1 MENEQKLY
9 VISGAS
15 SGIGKSCV
23 DLLLEKNALIIGLD
37 IQNSEVKNSN
47 YEHYIVNVTDENGLK
62 SIIGE
67 IEKRYNKIYGLINC
81 AGTFASSKPFYE
93 ITFDEW
99 NNVISTNLTGTFLLS
114 KYISQIMKK
123 NMEGKI
129 VNISCIRSKIFK
141 PNMADYAA
149 SKGGIVS
156 LTSAMALD
164 LARYN
169 IQVNAIAPGFTYT
182 GMTSKSFD
190 NPEIRKTSENL
201 IPNGRIAMPKDIS
214 KVVMFLLSDSSD
226 YINGETIFVDGGYSI
241 LK

>member
-1 MENEQKLY
+1 MDFKNKVF

-15 SGIGKSCV
+15 SGIGKSSV
-23 DLLLEKNALIIGLD
+23 ELLLEKDAIIIGLD
-37 IQNSEVKNSN
+37 IQNSEIKNNN
-47 YEHYIVNVTDENGLK
+47 YEHFIVNVADENGLK
-62 SIIGE
+62 PIIDKT
-67 IEKRYNKIYGLINC
+67 EKRYDKIYGLINC

-99 NNVISTNLTGTFLLS
+99 NKVISTNLTGTFLLS
-114 KYISQIMKK
+114 KYISQIMIK
-123 NMEGKI
+123 NMGGKI

-164 LARYN
+164 LAKFN
-169 IQVNAIAPGFTYT
+169 IQVNSVAPGFTYT

-190 NPEIRKTSENL
+190 NPEIRKMSENL
-201 IPNGRIAMPKDIS
+201 IPSGRIAMPEDIS
-214 KVVMFLLSDSSD
+214 KVVLFLLSDLSD
-226 YINGETIFVDGGYSI
+226 YINGETIFVDGGYRI

>member
-1 MENEQKLY
+1 MDFENKLY

-23 DLLLEKNALIIGLD
+23 KLLLEKGAMIVGLD
-37 IQNSEVKNSN
+37 KNETEIKDNN
-47 YEHYIVNVTDENGLK
+47 YKHFIVDITCETDLSSVIK
-62 SIIGE
+62 AT
-67 IEKRYNKIYGLINC
+67 EKQYNKIDGLVNS
-81 AGTFASSKPFYE
+81 AGTFSNAKPFYE
-93 ITFDEW
+93 ITSDEW
-99 NNVISTNLTGTFLLS
+99 NKVISTNLTGTFLLS
-114 KYISQIMKK
+114 KYVSQIMIK
-123 NMEGKI
+123 NMSGKI

-156 LTSAMALD
+156 LTSTMALD
-164 LARYN
+164 LAKYN
-169 IQVNAIAPGFTYT
+169 IQVNSIAPGFTYT

-190 NPEIRKTSENL
+190 NPEIRRTSETL
-201 IPNGRIAMPKDIS
+201 IPNGRIAMPEDIS
-214 KVVMFLLSDSSD
+214 KVVMFLLSNSSD